1 MDANVV
7 SCRVAAGPLDCEVS
21 VPGSKS
27 IANRALVC
35 AALAGNDTTL
45 FGVPDGDD
53 AQALIESLCRLGV
66 IMSDED
72 AGTGGRTLR
81 FVTAVGLDATDTVR
95 LDARLAGT
103 TSRFLTAL
111 CALREGTAVI
121 DGFESLRRRPM
132 ADLHDALRGLGAQV
146 VSMESPGHLPVEV
159 SRSVLRGGE
168 VEIDGSTSSQFTTAL
183 LLIAPYLRGGL
194 RVIVTGPRVS
204 DSYLLMT
211 TRVMAE
217 FGADVVTSET
227 LRGLEILVGEGT
239 YVPCAYRVEADA
251 SSASYPLAMAAVCG
265 GAVTVPGLSADSL
278 QGDVGFARILEQMGC
293 DVDWGPDSV
302 TVRRH
307 LEHPLRG
314 IDVDLVDMSDLV
326 PSVAVVALFAAET
339 SRIRGVGFIRHKESD
354 RLGDLAAELEKC
366 GARIA
371 VMDDGL
377 VIDPAPMHGSRLA
390 THHDHRL
397 AMAFAVLGA
406 RLPGIEIEDPD
417 VVTKSWPGYW
427 ATRESIL
434 ATLD

>member
-1 MDANVV
+1 MC
-7 SCRVAAGPLDCEVS
+7 S
-21 VPGSKS
+21 
-27 IANRALVC
+27 
-35 AALAGNDTTL
+35 ALAGNDTTVL
-45 FGVPDGDD
+45 GVPDGDD
-53 AQALIESLCRLGV
+53 AQALIESLRRLGV
-66 IMSDED
+66 TISDED
-72 AGTGGRTLR
+72 AGSSGETLR
-81 FVTAVGLDATDTVR
+81 FVTALDLDAPGTVH

-121 DGFESLRRRPM
+121 DGLEALRRRPM
-132 ADLHDALRGLGAQV
+132 ADLHDALRGLGAHV
-146 VSMESPGHLPVEV
+146 VAPEKPGHLPVEV
-159 SRSVLRGGE
+159 NRSGLRGGE
-168 VEIDGSTSSQFTTAL
+168 VEIDGSVSSQFSTAL

-194 RVIVTGPRVS
+194 HVVVTGSRVS

-211 TRVMAE
+211 ARVMAQ
-217 FGADVVTSET
+217 FGADVAVTET
-227 LRGLEILVGEGT
+227 RRGLEITVGESV
-239 YVPCAYRVEADA
+239 YVPCTYQVEADA

-265 GAVTVPGLSADSL
+265 GAVTVSGLSADSL
-278 QGDVGFARILEQMGC
+278 QGDVGFSRILEQMGC
-293 DVDWGPDSV
+293 EVDWGADSV

-326 PSVAVVALFAAET
+326 PTVAVVALFAGET
-339 SRIRGVGFIRHKESD
+339 TRIRGVGFIRRKESD

-377 VIDPAPMHGSRLA
+377 VIDPAPMHGARLD

-406 RLPGIEIEDPD
+406 RVPGVEIEDPN

-427 ATRESIL
+427 AIRESML
-434 ATLD
+434 ATGA